1 MIPAQLWEAMCCQ
14 VTGWEGGRKWDMGV
28 WGAFTIAD
36 DTGDLTRPM
45 GCSYLTSAR
54 WLPTLGGHE
63 GHAVVSGLC
72 CALLCCAVARGR
84 LLSPHH
90 PPARAQAAGS
100 VCWRLCTFQF
110 VGHSPSKPL
119 QGQRQLG
126 AVTNNPRAPVTPA
139 PDAACQLW
147 GGGARETAPCSPGVL
162 EGSSGVVLGGPSKS
176 NQEGGTRRAGFL
188 AGGGSD
194 HFLGSSGERRRN
206 AVVTSALGTGVW
218 SGALAVGHH
227 P

>member
-72 CALLCCAVARGR
+72 CAVLWRGAGC
-84 LLSPHH
+84 SP
-90 PPARAQAAGS
+90 
-100 VCWRLCTFQF
+100 LTT
-110 VGHSPSKPL
+110 PL
-119 QGQRQLG
+119 RGCRQL
-126 AVTNNPRAPVTPA
+126 A
-139 PDAACQLW
+139 L
-147 GGGARETAPCSPGVL
+147 
-162 EGSSGVVLGGPSKS
+162 
-176 NQEGGTRRAGFL
+176 F
-188 AGGGSD
+188 AGGFAHSSSWVTRLRNLSRDRGSW
-194 HFLGSSGERRRN
+194 E
-206 AVVTSALGTGVW
+206 
-218 SGALAVGHH
+218 